1 MLTQD
6 QLQSEIRAWSSEALE
21 TKQDNG
27 HATCPYAKN
36 TWNKQKVKILK
47 SKDIYWEDLFKCAL
61 IVATEAD
68 LVGYSLTM
76 SEPSR
81 SLIFS

>member
-47 SKDIYWEDLFKCAL
+47 PNTPNTCLLYTSDA
-61 IVATEAD
+61 AD
-68 LVGYSLTM
+68 
-76 SEPSR
+76 E
-81 SLIFS
+81 

>member
-36 TWNKQKVKILK
+36 TCKKPK
-47 SKDIYWEDLFKCAL
+47 SL
-61 IVATEAD
+61 
-68 LVGYSLTM
+68 
-76 SEPSR
+76 
-81 SLIFS
+81 